1 MNPWVWAIGALL
13 AAIAELHCPGCY
25 LIWIAAGGAITAL
38 ASAAFDLSLSSQI
51 SIFAASCIATC
62 VCGYFIYRRFAIS
75 KLEKAFQKKTFPLNQ
90 RDLTLIGTRG
100 VIAVAIENG
109 HGKVKLGDS
118 VWLAEGPDLKEGT
131 PVVVTGVRGT
141 IVTVSPP

>member
-13 AAIAELHCPGCY
+13 TAIAELHCPGCY
-25 LIWIAAGGAITAL
+25 LIWIAAGAAITAL
-38 ASAAFDLSLSSQI
+38 ASLAFDLSLSSQI

-75 KLEKAFQKKTFPLNQ
+75 NLEKAFQVKTFPLNQ

-100 VIAVAIENG
+100 VIAEAIENG

-141 IVTVSPP
+141 IVTVSPL